1 MAGILSIF
9 FPKEERFFY
18 ILHKMARAVCEGRD
32 NFEKLIKNYDNATP
46 LERKAMIKAVKSSE
60 KLCDDNIHR
69 IISTLNKTFITPI
82 DREDIHRLAVL
93 LDDIMD
99 YMEAIAVRLDLYRIK
114 KLPRPVIPMT
124 ELIVSSIGEVER
136 IVYNLRNMKRIQQHT
151 VKIHTLEN
159 QADSLLNESVAE
171 LFNKNYKPVD
181 IIKFKELYEWLE
193 TITDR
198 CEDVADVVES
208 IVIKY
213 A

>member
-1 MAGILSIF
+1 MVGILNIF
-9 FPKEERFFY
+9 FPKEERFYY
-18 ILHKMARAVCEGRD
+18 ILHKMARTVCEGKD
-32 NFEKLIKNYDNATP
+32 NFEKLIKNYDKATP
-46 LERKAMIKAVKSSE
+46 LERKAMIKAIKSSE
-60 KLCDDNIHR
+60 KLCDDNIHK
-69 IISTLNKTFITPI
+69 IILTLNKTFITPI
-82 DREDIHRLAVL
+82 DREDIHHLAML

-114 KLPRPVIPMT
+114 KLPQPVIQLT
-124 ELIVSSIGEVER
+124 ELIVSSIDEVEK
-136 IVYNLRNMKRIQQHT
+136 IVYNLRDMKRVWQHS
-151 VKIHTLEN
+151 VRIHTMEN
-159 QADSLLNESVAE
+159 RADALLNESVAE
-171 LFNKNYKPVD
+171 LFNNNYKPVD